1 MTLGDDSDTRAPG
14 CARSGVFA
22 PNVVAMH
29 LVMQLLADGIPPSLL
44 CDLAEPDEMV
54 AGLQAEV
61 AEVEAIRALAELPS
75 RAALEARSL
84 RTA

>member
-1 MTLGDDSDTRAPG
+1 MR
-14 CARSGVFA
+14 
-22 PNVVAMH
+22 
-29 LVMQLLADGIPPSLL
+29 LLADGVPPSLL
-44 CDLAEPDEMV
+44 CDLAEPEEMV

-61 AEVEAIRALAELPS
+61 AEIEAARALAELPS